1 MNYDIVNTGREALA
15 QIITTLEHNLT
26 AAVKALNKA
35 DAMTFGQTL
44 LGAYTDLDNLIG
56 CDTSF
61 LIGPWIADAKKWA
74 NATDAPEKYYEW
86 MVSNFRHSPSVL
98 SGSRQPAQEPLL
110 PVASPRSRQNSD

>member
-1 MNYDIVNTGREALA
+1 MVYPLVSPLA
-15 QIITTLEHNLT
+15 NLCVLVGSYSCKKDRATTLKVGEI
-26 AAVKALNKA
+26 
-35 DAMTFGQTL
+35 L
-44 LGAYTDLDNLIG
+44 LGAYTDLNNLVG